1 MKILL
6 SAYVCGA
13 GHGSEPGVGWN
24 VARSLALRGH
34 SVTVV
39 SSPLFEEETR
49 NAIRAEG
56 LDIRLVT
63 VPNDYK
69 SNLFI
74 KRHIRWQKAAASVI
88 SREVREQ
95 QVDVVHHVTFNQ
107 YRGLRDVFSAGVP
120 YLIGPIGGA
129 EVIPLPLLLHGG
141 LSPMARVKELLR
153 YVSAD
158 AVGMLRRCRAASARG
173 RVLVSNAPTAERLN
187 RGLFHLSDAAVIC
200 PAIAIAD
207 TEISETAPEA
217 QKENPYFL
225 LYASLKR
232 AEKGVLPVLRAMALY
247 RRSGGTCKL
256 VIVGAPEEEHGRIA
270 AMSSRMNIPEGA
282 IEVHGF
288 VERSRMLHLMEGAQ
302 AVLYTA
308 YRDSGSMTVLEALAK
323 GVPVI
328 CFDIPSQSWAP
339 SEWVRKVPVP
349 SSLCRIS
356 GLVKALAESFRAA
369 ENAPALSEA
378 SHRRRCAWLRKE
390 MTWESRARRFEQ
402 EYMKLQ
408 DI

>member
-6 SAYVCGA
+6 AAYVCGA

-39 SSPLFEEETR
+39 SSPLYEEETR
-49 NAIRAEG
+49 NAIKAEH

-69 SNLFI
+69 SNLFF
-74 KRHIRWQKAAASVI
+74 KRHVRWQKAAASVI
-88 SREVREQ
+88 CREAREQ
-95 QVDVVHHVTFNQ
+95 RVDVVHHVTFNQ
-107 YRGLRDVFSAGVP
+107 YRGLRDVLSAGVP

-129 EVIPLPLLLHGG
+129 EVIPLSLLFKGG

-158 AVGMLRRCRAASARG
+158 AVGMLRRCRAASNRG
-173 RVLVSNAPTAERLN
+173 RVLASNAPTAERLN
-187 RGLFHLSDAAVIC
+187 RGLFHLVEAAEIC
-200 PAIAIAD
+200 PAIAIDD
-207 TEISETAPEA
+207 TEISETVPET
-217 QKENPYFL
+217 QKESPYFL

-232 AEKGVLPVLRAMALY
+232 AEKGLLPVLRAMSLY
-247 RRSGGTCKL
+247 RGSGGECKL
-256 VIVGAPEEEHGRIA
+256 VIVGAPIEEHGRIL
-270 AMSSRMNIPEGA
+270 AMSRRLNIPEGVV
-282 IEVHGF
+282 EVHAF
-288 VERSRMLHLMEGAQ
+288 VARSRMLQLMEGTQ

-328 CFDIPSQSWAP
+328 CFDIPSQKWAP

-349 SSLCRIS
+349 SSLFGSLPLI
-356 GLVKALAESFRAA
+356 KALAESFRAA
-369 ENAPALSEA
+369 ENAPALAEE

-390 MTWESRARRFEQ
+390 MTWESRALRFEQ